1 MGTKLLALLDGT
13 LADPALPI
21 VRADDDGVTRGDGIY
36 VALLVVD
43 AQPRDLDAHLARF
56 AVSADKLELPA
67 PDEAGFR
74 RATDALLEAWN
85 WKADREA
92 VLRFFWTRGP
102 EGTSEPNAWAIIA
115 PLDEA
120 LRRQRSAGVRVMLL
134 DRGFEPVPVENQPWL
149 LPGAKSLSYA
159 VNMAAKRYA
168 RERGAEDVVFYS
180 PSGRLLE
187 GPTCSV
193 VLDIDGVLHTP
204 PFEAILRSITVQ
216 TLFQQAPAEGLDV
229 QFSVLDRSDFERC
242 RGAWLLSSTRV
253 LTRITH
259 VDGHPLPASLLD
271 STLKRMLGVP
281 SR

>member
-1 MGTKLLALLDGT
+1 M
-13 LADPALPI
+13 
-21 VRADDDGVTRGDGIY
+21 
-36 VALLVVD
+36 
-43 AQPRDLDAHLARF
+43 
-56 AVSADKLELPA
+56 
-67 PDEAGFR
+67 
-74 RATDALLEAWN
+74 
-85 WKADREA
+85 
-92 VLRFFWTRGP
+92 
-102 EGTSEPNAWAIIA
+102 
-115 PLDEA
+115 
-120 LRRQRSAGVRVMLL
+120 
-134 DRGFEPVPVENQPWL
+134 
-149 LPGAKSLSYA
+149 
-159 VNMAAKRYA
+159 
-168 RERGAEDVVFYS
+168 
-180 PSGRLLE
+180 E